1 MLVPLTGAL
10 LLLSGAAVVA
20 CAVVIALLGRA
31 RPRPTARILAAAAGL
46 LGCLA
51 AAVYC
56 GGRLSVALGGP
67 FPALCEDVN
76 LSGAPLERLRQEYW
90 PLRNACLYA
99 DGSSVEHLPPSINVF
114 ALAAAV
120 LAAATACAAVFVSR
134 RTRSALV
141 RAA

>member
-1 MLVPLTGAL
+1 MLLTGAL
-10 LLLSGAAVVA
+10 LLLSGAAAVA

-51 AAVYC
+51 AAAYC
-56 GGRLSVALGGP
+56 GGRLSVALGRGP

-76 LSGAPLERLRQEYW
+76 LSGAPLEGLRQEYW

-114 ALAAAV
+114 VLAAAV

>member
-1 MLVPLTGAL
+1 MPVPLMGAL

-20 CAVVIALLGRA
+20 CAVVIVLLART
-31 RPRPTARILAAAAGL
+31 RPRPAGRIAKAAAVL

-51 AAVYC
+51 VAVYC
-56 GGRLSVALGGP
+56 GGWFSVTLGGP
-67 FPALCEDVN
+67 FPAQCEDVN
-76 LSGAPLERLRQEYW
+76 LSGAPLEGLRQEYW

-99 DGSSVEHLPPSINVF
+99 DGSSVEHLPPSVNV
-114 ALAAAV
+114 LVLGSAV

-134 RTRSALV
+134 RARRALV

>member
-1 MLVPLTGAL
+1 MLVPLMGAL

-20 CAVVIALLGRA
+20 CAVLIALLGRT
-31 RPRPTARILAAAAGL
+31 RPRPAGRTLTAAAAL

-51 AAVYC
+51 VAVYC
-56 GGRLSVALGGP
+56 GGWFSVSLGGP

-76 LSGAPLERLRQEYW
+76 LSGAPLEGLRQEYW

-99 DGSSVEHLPPSINVF
+99 DGSSVEHLPPSVN
-114 ALAAAV
+114 ALVLGSAA
-120 LAAATACAAVFVSR
+120 LAAATACAAVFTTRRAR
-134 RTRSALV
+134 RTLV